1 MNYYKKIILLLDA
14 TPSHSTLFEYDN
26 GYDPSQFPS
35 KGAVLTMSR
44 ARTVGSKWVKTK
56 VLLRNKELRKFVP
69 ETRIYSRNNL
79 LQMLIK
85 YKMVYVKPDHGTAGN
100 GIIRVVKSDKYHFQ
114 GGKVAK
120 SLGTF
125 QSLFAALNK
134 AKLKRSYLVQQGI
147 HLLTHHKRIFDIR
160 IMVQKNQM
168 KTWETTGYIG
178 RVAHPKKI
186 VTNFHNSGKPLP
198 LELLLS
204 SYVNGQKKKDY
215 IHSLRKLGYR
225 IAKHYQTSYPG
236 FKEIG
241 IDIGIDKKLKPWV
254 LEVNTSPDPYIFNQL
269 HDKKMFFKALHYA
282 RANGR
287 YLRLRR
293 K

>member
-1 MNYYKKIILLLDA
+1 MNR
-14 TPSHSTLFEYDN
+14 T
-26 GYDPSQFPS
+26 
-35 KGAVLTMSR
+35 
-44 ARTVGSKWVKTK
+44 RTVGSKWVKTK

-69 ETRIYSRNNL
+69 ETRIYNQTNL
-79 LQMLIK
+79 LYMLIK
-85 YKMVYVKPDHGTAGN
+85 HKMVYVKPDNGTAGQ
-100 GIIRVVKSDKYHFQ
+100 GIIRVVKSDKYHLQ
-114 GGKVAK
+114 TGKVTK
-120 SLGTF
+120 SFVAF

-134 AKLKRSYLVQQGI
+134 AKLNRSYLVQQGI
-147 HLLTHHKRIFDIR
+147 PLLTHHNRIFDIR

-204 SYVNGQKKKDY
+204 SYLNGKKKMNY
-215 IHSLRKLGYR
+215 INSLRNLGYR

-241 IDIGIDKKLKPWV
+241 IDFGIDKKLKPWV
-254 LEVNTSPDPYIFNQL
+254 LEVNTVPDPFIFNQL
-269 HDKKMFFKALHYA
+269 KDKKMFFKVLRYA

-287 YLRLRR
+287 FLRLKR